1 MKLWDWDGGAFFLL
15 LFLLA
20 YVCLTGGVL
29 WMLVA

>member
-20 YVCLTGGVL
+20 YLSLTAGLL
-29 WMLVA
+29 WWLGA